1 MTKYLLKVQL
11 KVSQIPHNFFGPSAQ
26 IGQSFGMFLKKV
38 LITYPW
44 FEQVVYSRLR
54 NRYRPYVLLILD
66 FFPGPTALLKALCL
80 LIFGIFSRP
89 YYFIRKGEST
99 FLCNI

>member
-38 LITYPW
+38 LITCVHCPW
-44 FEQVVYSRLR
+44 FEQVNSLLLGE
-54 NRYRPYVLLILD
+54 NRMNFVSPNLKLHNRCLPYFFAIL
-66 FFPGPTALLKALCL
+66 
-80 LIFGIFSRP
+80 GI
-89 YYFIRKGEST
+89 
-99 FLCNI
+99 